1 MLKRSDA
8 FFVLVDVQGKLAYQ
22 IHESLSLIRHL
33 KALIQSLQ
41 KLDIPIIVL
50 EQYPKGLGPT
60 IAELARELN
69 DYTPI
74 EKITFN
80 GCFHS
85 CFYRR
90 NCQNR
95 AQSSDRRRNRSP
107 CMRLSKPSVVCLR
120 MVYSV
125 DVITDGISSRTAA
138 NKLIGIER
146 MKDAGAKMSS
156 TEMALFELMVRADEP
171 MNKDVI
177 QIIKKLL

>member
-80 GCFHS
+80 GCFTPA
-85 CFYRR
+85 FIDEIAKTGR
-90 NCQNR
+90 NQ
-95 AQSSDRRRNRSP
+95 AI
-107 CMRLSKPSVVCLR
+107 VAGIEAHVCVYQTVCGLLENG
-120 MVYSV
+120 YSV